1 MAQLATAI
9 AEYRTEDTILVDAGD
24 TIQANSAEIF
34 LGSEDVHPMVRAM
47 NALKYDVWVTGNH
60 EYNFGID
67 TIKKTI
73 GDLNCK
79 ALTGNVYDRDGKP
92 IADGYTILEQNGV
105 RIAVIGMVTP
115 NIARWDASNLQ
126 GCSEVILFAATI
138 GEGADLLAR
147 KYGRINVAKAV
158 VMQAAAAAMIEA
170 FCDEENEKL
179 RTEAAEK
186 DLYLRPR
193 FSPGYG
199 DFSLNHQRDFARVL
213 EMQKTVGIT
222 LTESL
227 LMLPSKSVTAVIG
240 VSKQDARCVLSG
252 CESCRNAGCAF
263 RR

>member
-1 MAQLATAI
+1 MEINRREIYRYLGIKPNMEPDAATEQLAEECI
-9 AEYRTEDTILVDAGD
+9 RELAEKCR
-24 TIQANSAEIF
+24 
-34 LGSEDVHPMVRAM
+34 PRA
-47 NALKYDVWVTGNH
+47 Y
-60 EYNFGID
+60 
-67 TIKKTI
+67 
-73 GDLNCK
+73 
-79 ALTGNVYDRDGKP
+79 
-92 IADGYTILEQNGV
+92 
-105 RIAVIGMVTP
+105 
-115 NIARWDASNLQ
+115 ARWFPLRACSAPGAEEAADPGEAADSPLLDFSCFQVRSRSLAKNLQ

-179 RTEAAEK
+179 RAEAAEK
-186 DLYLRPR
+186 GLYLRPR

>member
-1 MAQLATAI
+1 MEINRREIYRYLGIKPNMEPDAATEQLAEECI
-9 AEYRTEDTILVDAGD
+9 RELAEKCR
-24 TIQANSAEIF
+24 
-34 LGSEDVHPMVRAM
+34 PRA
-47 NALKYDVWVTGNH
+47 Y
-60 EYNFGID
+60 
-67 TIKKTI
+67 
-73 GDLNCK
+73 
-79 ALTGNVYDRDGKP
+79 
-92 IADGYTILEQNGV
+92 
-105 RIAVIGMVTP
+105 
-115 NIARWDASNLQ
+115 ARWFPLRACEEPGAEPGAGKAQDASDSLLLDFSCFQVRSRSLAKNLQ

-179 RTEAAEK
+179 RAEAAEK

>member
-1 MAQLATAI
+1 MEINRREIYRYLGIKPNMEPDAATEKLAEECI
-9 AEYRTEDTILVDAGD
+9 RELMEKCR
-24 TIQANSAEIF
+24 
-34 LGSEDVHPMVRAM
+34 PRA
-47 NALKYDVWVTGNH
+47 Y
-60 EYNFGID
+60 
-67 TIKKTI
+67 
-73 GDLNCK
+73 
-79 ALTGNVYDRDGKP
+79 
-92 IADGYTILEQNGV
+92 
-105 RIAVIGMVTP
+105 
-115 NIARWDASNLQ
+115 ARWFPLRVCEASGADETVDTGAAGAGKAQDAPDSPLLDFSCFQVRSRSLVRNLQ

-179 RTEAAEK
+179 RAEAAEK
-186 DLYLRPR
+186 GLYLRPR

-252 CESCRNAGCAF
+252 CESCRNAGCTF

>member
-1 MAQLATAI
+1 MEINRREIYRYLGIKPNMEPDAATEKLAEECI
-9 AEYRTEDTILVDAGD
+9 RELMEKCR
-24 TIQANSAEIF
+24 
-34 LGSEDVHPMVRAM
+34 PRA
-47 NALKYDVWVTGNH
+47 Y
-60 EYNFGID
+60 
-67 TIKKTI
+67 
-73 GDLNCK
+73 
-79 ALTGNVYDRDGKP
+79 
-92 IADGYTILEQNGV
+92 
-105 RIAVIGMVTP
+105 
-115 NIARWDASNLQ
+115 ARWFPLRACSAPGAEEAADPGEAADSPLLDFSCFQVRSRSLLRNLQ

-179 RTEAAEK
+179 RAEAAEK
-186 DLYLRPR
+186 GLYLRPR

-240 VSKQDARCVLSG
+240 VSRQDARCVLSG

>member
-1 MAQLATAI
+1 MEINRREIYRYLGIKPNMEPDAATEQLAEECI
-9 AEYRTEDTILVDAGD
+9 RELMEKCR
-24 TIQANSAEIF
+24 
-34 LGSEDVHPMVRAM
+34 PRA
-47 NALKYDVWVTGNH
+47 Y
-60 EYNFGID
+60 
-67 TIKKTI
+67 
-73 GDLNCK
+73 
-79 ALTGNVYDRDGKP
+79 
-92 IADGYTILEQNGV
+92 
-105 RIAVIGMVTP
+105 
-115 NIARWDASNLQ
+115 ARWFPLRVCSAPGAEEAADPGEAADSPLLDFSCFQVRSRSLAKNLQ

-179 RTEAAEK
+179 RAEAAEK
-186 DLYLRPR
+186 GLYLRPR

>member
-1 MAQLATAI
+1 MEINRREIYRYLGIKPNMEPDAATEKLAEECI
-9 AEYRTEDTILVDAGD
+9 RELMEKCR
-24 TIQANSAEIF
+24 
-34 LGSEDVHPMVRAM
+34 PRA
-47 NALKYDVWVTGNH
+47 Y
-60 EYNFGID
+60 
-67 TIKKTI
+67 
-73 GDLNCK
+73 
-79 ALTGNVYDRDGKP
+79 
-92 IADGYTILEQNGV
+92 
-105 RIAVIGMVTP
+105 
-115 NIARWDASNLQ
+115 ARWFPLRVCSASGAVETVDIGAAGAGKAQDASDSLLLDFSCFQVRSRSLLRNLQ
-126 GCSEVILFAATI
+126 DCSEVILFAATI

-179 RTEAAEK
+179 RAEAAEK
-186 DLYLRPR
+186 GLYLRPR

>member
-1 MAQLATAI
+1 MEINRREIYRYLGIKPNMEPDAATEQLAEECI
-9 AEYRTEDTILVDAGD
+9 RELMEKCR
-24 TIQANSAEIF
+24 
-34 LGSEDVHPMVRAM
+34 PRA
-47 NALKYDVWVTGNH
+47 Y
-60 EYNFGID
+60 
-67 TIKKTI
+67 
-73 GDLNCK
+73 
-79 ALTGNVYDRDGKP
+79 
-92 IADGYTILEQNGV
+92 
-105 RIAVIGMVTP
+105 
-115 NIARWDASNLQ
+115 ARWFPLRVCETSGAYETVDTRAEPGAGKAQDAPDSPLLDFSCFQVWSRSLAKNLQ

-179 RTEAAEK
+179 RAEAAEK
-186 DLYLRPR
+186 GLYLRPR

>member
-1 MAQLATAI
+1 MEINRREIYRYLGIKPNMEPDAATEKLAEECI
-9 AEYRTEDTILVDAGD
+9 RELMEKCR
-24 TIQANSAEIF
+24 
-34 LGSEDVHPMVRAM
+34 PRA
-47 NALKYDVWVTGNH
+47 Y
-60 EYNFGID
+60 
-67 TIKKTI
+67 
-73 GDLNCK
+73 
-79 ALTGNVYDRDGKP
+79 
-92 IADGYTILEQNGV
+92 
-105 RIAVIGMVTP
+105 
-115 NIARWDASNLQ
+115 ARWFPLRACSAPGAEEAADPGEAADSLLLDFSCFQVRSRSLLRNLQ
-126 GCSEVILFAATI
+126 DCSEVILFAATI

-179 RTEAAEK
+179 RAEAAEK
-186 DLYLRPR
+186 GLYLRPR

>member
-1 MAQLATAI
+1 MEINRREIYRYLGIKPNMEPDAATEKLAEECI
-9 AEYRTEDTILVDAGD
+9 RELMEKCR
-24 TIQANSAEIF
+24 
-34 LGSEDVHPMVRAM
+34 PRA
-47 NALKYDVWVTGNH
+47 Y
-60 EYNFGID
+60 
-67 TIKKTI
+67 
-73 GDLNCK
+73 
-79 ALTGNVYDRDGKP
+79 
-92 IADGYTILEQNGV
+92 
-105 RIAVIGMVTP
+105 
-115 NIARWDASNLQ
+115 ARWFPLRVCEEPGADETVDTGAAGAGKAQDAPDSPLLDFSCFQVRSRSLAKNLQ

-179 RTEAAEK
+179 RAEAAEK
-186 DLYLRPR
+186 GLYLRPR

-240 VSKQDARCVLSG
+240 VSRQDARCVLSG
-252 CESCRNAGCAF
+252 CESCRNAGCTF

>member
-1 MAQLATAI
+1 MEIKRREIYRYLGIKPNMEPDAATEKLAEECI
-9 AEYRTEDTILVDAGD
+9 RELAEKCR
-24 TIQANSAEIF
+24 
-34 LGSEDVHPMVRAM
+34 PRA
-47 NALKYDVWVTGNH
+47 Y
-60 EYNFGID
+60 
-67 TIKKTI
+67 
-73 GDLNCK
+73 
-79 ALTGNVYDRDGKP
+79 
-92 IADGYTILEQNGV
+92 
-105 RIAVIGMVTP
+105 
-115 NIARWDASNLQ
+115 ARWFPLRVCEASGADETVDTGAAGAGKTQDAPDSPLLDFSCFQVRSRSLARNLQ

-179 RTEAAEK
+179 RVEAAEK
-186 DLYLRPR
+186 GLFLRPR

-199 DFSLNHQRDFARVL
+199 DFSLDHQRDFARVL

-240 VSKQDARCVLSG
+240 VSRQDARCVLSG
-252 CESCRNAGCAF
+252 CESCRNAGCTF

>member
-1 MAQLATAI
+1 MEINRREIYRYLGIKPNMEPDAATEKLAEECI
-9 AEYRTEDTILVDAGD
+9 RELMEKCR
-24 TIQANSAEIF
+24 
-34 LGSEDVHPMVRAM
+34 PRA
-47 NALKYDVWVTGNH
+47 Y
-60 EYNFGID
+60 
-67 TIKKTI
+67 
-73 GDLNCK
+73 
-79 ALTGNVYDRDGKP
+79 
-92 IADGYTILEQNGV
+92 
-105 RIAVIGMVTP
+105 
-115 NIARWDASNLQ
+115 ARWFPLRVCEASGADETVDTGAAGAGKAQDAPDSPLLDFSCFQVRSRSLLRNLQ

-179 RTEAAEK
+179 RAEAAEK
-186 DLYLRPR
+186 GLYLRPR

-240 VSKQDARCVLSG
+240 VSRQDARCVLSG
-252 CESCRNAGCAF
+252 CESCRNAGCTF

>member
-1 MAQLATAI
+1 MEINRREIYRYLGIKPNMEPDAATEKLAEECI
-9 AEYRTEDTILVDAGD
+9 RELMEKCR
-24 TIQANSAEIF
+24 
-34 LGSEDVHPMVRAM
+34 PRA
-47 NALKYDVWVTGNH
+47 Y
-60 EYNFGID
+60 
-67 TIKKTI
+67 
-73 GDLNCK
+73 
-79 ALTGNVYDRDGKP
+79 
-92 IADGYTILEQNGV
+92 
-105 RIAVIGMVTP
+105 
-115 NIARWDASNLQ
+115 ARWFPLRVCSAPGAEEAADPGEAADSPILDFSCFQVRSRSLAKNLQ

-179 RTEAAEK
+179 RAEAAEK
-186 DLYLRPR
+186 GLYLRPR

-252 CESCRNAGCAF
+252 CESCRNGCTF

>member
-1 MAQLATAI
+1 MEINRREIYRYLGIKPNMEPDAATEKLAEECI
-9 AEYRTEDTILVDAGD
+9 RELMEKCR
-24 TIQANSAEIF
+24 
-34 LGSEDVHPMVRAM
+34 PRA
-47 NALKYDVWVTGNH
+47 Y
-60 EYNFGID
+60 
-67 TIKKTI
+67 
-73 GDLNCK
+73 
-79 ALTGNVYDRDGKP
+79 
-92 IADGYTILEQNGV
+92 
-105 RIAVIGMVTP
+105 
-115 NIARWDASNLQ
+115 ARWFPLRVCSAPGAEEAADPGETADSPLLDFSCFQVRSRSLLRNLQ

-179 RTEAAEK
+179 RAEAAEK
-186 DLYLRPR
+186 GLYLRPR

>member
-1 MAQLATAI
+1 MEINRREIYRYLGIKPNMEPDAATEKLAEECI
-9 AEYRTEDTILVDAGD
+9 RELMEKCR
-24 TIQANSAEIF
+24 
-34 LGSEDVHPMVRAM
+34 PRA
-47 NALKYDVWVTGNH
+47 Y
-60 EYNFGID
+60 
-67 TIKKTI
+67 
-73 GDLNCK
+73 
-79 ALTGNVYDRDGKP
+79 
-92 IADGYTILEQNGV
+92 
-105 RIAVIGMVTP
+105 
-115 NIARWDASNLQ
+115 ARWFPLRACSAPGAEEAADPGEAADSPLLDFSCFQVRSRSLLRNLQ

-179 RTEAAEK
+179 RAEAAEK
-186 DLYLRPR
+186 GLYLRPR

-199 DFSLNHQRDFARVL
+199 DFSLDHQRDFARVL

-222 LTESL
+222 LTESM

>member
-1 MAQLATAI
+1 MEINRREIYRYLGIKPNMEPDAATEKLAEECI
-9 AEYRTEDTILVDAGD
+9 RELMEKCR
-24 TIQANSAEIF
+24 
-34 LGSEDVHPMVRAM
+34 PRA
-47 NALKYDVWVTGNH
+47 Y
-60 EYNFGID
+60 
-67 TIKKTI
+67 
-73 GDLNCK
+73 
-79 ALTGNVYDRDGKP
+79 
-92 IADGYTILEQNGV
+92 
-105 RIAVIGMVTP
+105 
-115 NIARWDASNLQ
+115 ARWFPLRVCEASGADETVDTGAAGAGKAQDAPDSPLLDFSCFQVRSRSLVKNLQ

-179 RTEAAEK
+179 RAEAAEK
-186 DLYLRPR
+186 GLYLRPR

-252 CESCRNAGCAF
+252 CESCRNAGCTF

>member
-1 MAQLATAI
+1 MEIKRREIYRYLGIKPNMEPDAATEKLAEECI
-9 AEYRTEDTILVDAGD
+9 RELAEKCR
-24 TIQANSAEIF
+24 
-34 LGSEDVHPMVRAM
+34 PRA
-47 NALKYDVWVTGNH
+47 Y
-60 EYNFGID
+60 
-67 TIKKTI
+67 
-73 GDLNCK
+73 
-79 ALTGNVYDRDGKP
+79 
-92 IADGYTILEQNGV
+92 
-105 RIAVIGMVTP
+105 
-115 NIARWDASNLQ
+115 ARWFPLRVCEASGADETVDTGAAGAGKTQDAPDSPLLDFSCFQVRSRSLARNLQ

-179 RTEAAEK
+179 RVEAAEK
-186 DLYLRPR
+186 GLFLRPR

-199 DFSLNHQRDFARVL
+199 DFSLDHQRDFARVL
-213 EMQKTVGIT
+213 EMQKTMGIT

-240 VSKQDARCVLSG
+240 VSRQDARCVLSG
-252 CESCRNAGCAF
+252 CESCRNAGCTF

>member
-1 MAQLATAI
+1 MEINRREIYRYLGIKPNMEPDAATEKLAEECI
-9 AEYRTEDTILVDAGD
+9 RELMEKCR
-24 TIQANSAEIF
+24 
-34 LGSEDVHPMVRAM
+34 PRA
-47 NALKYDVWVTGNH
+47 Y
-60 EYNFGID
+60 
-67 TIKKTI
+67 
-73 GDLNCK
+73 
-79 ALTGNVYDRDGKP
+79 
-92 IADGYTILEQNGV
+92 
-105 RIAVIGMVTP
+105 
-115 NIARWDASNLQ
+115 ARWFPLRVCETSGAYETVDTGAAGAGKAQDASDSLLLDFSCFQVRSRSLLRNLQ
-126 GCSEVILFAATI
+126 DCSEVILFAATI

-179 RTEAAEK
+179 RAEAAEK
-186 DLYLRPR
+186 GLYLRPR

-240 VSKQDARCVLSG
+240 VSRQDARCVLSG
-252 CESCRNAGCAF
+252 CESCRNAGCTF

>member
-1 MAQLATAI
+1 MEINRREIYRYLGIKPNMEPDAATEQLAEECI
-9 AEYRTEDTILVDAGD
+9 RELMEKCR
-24 TIQANSAEIF
+24 
-34 LGSEDVHPMVRAM
+34 PRA
-47 NALKYDVWVTGNH
+47 Y
-60 EYNFGID
+60 
-67 TIKKTI
+67 
-73 GDLNCK
+73 
-79 ALTGNVYDRDGKP
+79 
-92 IADGYTILEQNGV
+92 
-105 RIAVIGMVTP
+105 
-115 NIARWDASNLQ
+115 ARWFPLRACSAPGAEEAADPGETADSPLLDFSCFQVRSRSLLRNLQ

-179 RTEAAEK
+179 RAEAAEK
-186 DLYLRPR
+186 GLYLRPR

-252 CESCRNAGCAF
+252 CESCRNAGCTF

>member
-1 MAQLATAI
+1 MEINRREIYRYLGIKPNMEPDAATEKLAEECI
-9 AEYRTEDTILVDAGD
+9 WELLEKCR
-24 TIQANSAEIF
+24 
-34 LGSEDVHPMVRAM
+34 PRA
-47 NALKYDVWVTGNH
+47 Y
-60 EYNFGID
+60 
-67 TIKKTI
+67 
-73 GDLNCK
+73 
-79 ALTGNVYDRDGKP
+79 
-92 IADGYTILEQNGV
+92 
-105 RIAVIGMVTP
+105 
-115 NIARWDASNLQ
+115 ARWFPLRVCSASGAVETVDIGAAGAGKAQDASDSLLLDFSCFQVRSRSLLRNLQ
-126 GCSEVILFAATI
+126 DCSEVILFAATI

-179 RTEAAEK
+179 RAEAAEK
-186 DLYLRPR
+186 GLYLRPR

>member
-1 MAQLATAI
+1 MEINRREIYRYLGIKPNMEPDAATEKLAEECI
-9 AEYRTEDTILVDAGD
+9 RELMEKCR
-24 TIQANSAEIF
+24 
-34 LGSEDVHPMVRAM
+34 PRA
-47 NALKYDVWVTGNH
+47 Y
-60 EYNFGID
+60 
-67 TIKKTI
+67 
-73 GDLNCK
+73 
-79 ALTGNVYDRDGKP
+79 
-92 IADGYTILEQNGV
+92 
-105 RIAVIGMVTP
+105 
-115 NIARWDASNLQ
+115 ARWFPLRVCEASGADETVDTGAAGAGKAQDASDSPRLDFSCFQVRSRSLAKNLQ

>member
-1 MAQLATAI
+1 MEINRREIYRYLGIKPNMEPDAATEKLAEECI
-9 AEYRTEDTILVDAGD
+9 RELMEKCR
-24 TIQANSAEIF
+24 
-34 LGSEDVHPMVRAM
+34 PRA
-47 NALKYDVWVTGNH
+47 Y
-60 EYNFGID
+60 
-67 TIKKTI
+67 
-73 GDLNCK
+73 
-79 ALTGNVYDRDGKP
+79 
-92 IADGYTILEQNGV
+92 
-105 RIAVIGMVTP
+105 
-115 NIARWDASNLQ
+115 ARWFPLRVCSAPGAEEAADPGEAADSPILDFSCFQVRSRSLAKNLQ

-179 RTEAAEK
+179 RAEAAEK
-186 DLYLRPR
+186 GLYLRPR

-199 DFSLNHQRDFARVL
+199 DFSLDHQRDFARVL

-252 CESCRNAGCAF
+252 CESCRNAGCTF

>member
-1 MAQLATAI
+1 MEINRREIYRYLGIKPNMEPDAATEKLAEECI
-9 AEYRTEDTILVDAGD
+9 RELMEKCR
-24 TIQANSAEIF
+24 
-34 LGSEDVHPMVRAM
+34 PRAY
-47 NALKYDVWVTGNH
+47 ARWFPLRACEASGADET
-60 EYNFGID
+60 ID
-67 TIKKTI
+67 T
-73 GDLNCK
+73 GAAGAGK
-79 ALTGNVYDRDGKP
+79 AQDAPDSP
-92 IADGYTILEQNGV
+92 ILDFSCFQV
-105 RIAVIGMVTP
+105 RSRSLAK
-115 NIARWDASNLQ
+115 NLQ

-179 RTEAAEK
+179 RAEAAEK
-186 DLYLRPR
+186 GLYLRPR

-240 VSKQDARCVLSG
+240 VSRQDARCVLSG

>member
-1 MAQLATAI
+1 MDINRREIYRYLGIKPNMEPDAATEQLAEECI
-9 AEYRTEDTILVDAGD
+9 RELAEKCR
-24 TIQANSAEIF
+24 
-34 LGSEDVHPMVRAM
+34 PRA
-47 NALKYDVWVTGNH
+47 Y
-60 EYNFGID
+60 
-67 TIKKTI
+67 
-73 GDLNCK
+73 
-79 ALTGNVYDRDGKP
+79 
-92 IADGYTILEQNGV
+92 
-105 RIAVIGMVTP
+105 
-115 NIARWDASNLQ
+115 ARWFPLRVCEEPGAAGQAAGTGETAGAGKAQDASDSPLLDFSCFQVRSRSLARNLQ

-179 RTEAAEK
+179 RAEAAGK
-186 DLYLRPR
+186 GLYLRPR

-199 DFSLNHQRDFARVL
+199 DFSLDHQRDFARVL

-240 VSKQDARCVLSG
+240 VSRQDARCVLSG
-252 CESCRNAGCAF
+252 CESCENTGCAF
-263 RR
+263 RG

>member
-1 MAQLATAI
+1 MEINRREIYRYLGIKPNMEPDAATEQLAEECI
-9 AEYRTEDTILVDAGD
+9 RELMEKCR
-24 TIQANSAEIF
+24 
-34 LGSEDVHPMVRAM
+34 PRA
-47 NALKYDVWVTGNH
+47 Y
-60 EYNFGID
+60 
-67 TIKKTI
+67 
-73 GDLNCK
+73 
-79 ALTGNVYDRDGKP
+79 
-92 IADGYTILEQNGV
+92 
-105 RIAVIGMVTP
+105 
-115 NIARWDASNLQ
+115 ARWFPLRTCSAPGAEEAADPGETTDSPLLDFSCFQVRSRSLARNLQ

-179 RTEAAEK
+179 RAEAAEK
-186 DLYLRPR
+186 GLYLRPR

-199 DFSLNHQRDFARVL
+199 DFSLDHQRDFARVL

-252 CESCRNAGCAF
+252 CESCRNAGCTF

>member
-1 MAQLATAI
+1 MEINRREIYRYLGIKPNMEPDAATEQLAEECI
-9 AEYRTEDTILVDAGD
+9 RELAEKCR
-24 TIQANSAEIF
+24 
-34 LGSEDVHPMVRAM
+34 PRA
-47 NALKYDVWVTGNH
+47 Y
-60 EYNFGID
+60 
-67 TIKKTI
+67 
-73 GDLNCK
+73 
-79 ALTGNVYDRDGKP
+79 
-92 IADGYTILEQNGV
+92 
-105 RIAVIGMVTP
+105 
-115 NIARWDASNLQ
+115 ARWFPLRVCSASGAVETVDIGAAGAGKAQDASDSLLLDFSCFQVRSRSLLRNLQ
-126 GCSEVILFAATI
+126 DCSEVILFAATI

-179 RTEAAEK
+179 RAEAAEK
-186 DLYLRPR
+186 GLYLRPR

-252 CESCRNAGCAF
+252 CESCRNAGCTF

>member
-1 MAQLATAI
+1 MEINRREIYRYLGIKPNMEPDAATEKLAEECI
-9 AEYRTEDTILVDAGD
+9 RELMEKCR
-24 TIQANSAEIF
+24 
-34 LGSEDVHPMVRAM
+34 PRA
-47 NALKYDVWVTGNH
+47 Y
-60 EYNFGID
+60 
-67 TIKKTI
+67 
-73 GDLNCK
+73 
-79 ALTGNVYDRDGKP
+79 
-92 IADGYTILEQNGV
+92 
-105 RIAVIGMVTP
+105 
-115 NIARWDASNLQ
+115 ARWFPLRACSAPGAEEAADPGEAADSPLLDFSCFQVRSRSLLRNLQ

-179 RTEAAEK
+179 RAEAAEK
-186 DLYLRPR
+186 GLYLRPR

>member
-1 MAQLATAI
+1 MEINRREIYRYLGIKPNMEPDAATEKLAEECI
-9 AEYRTEDTILVDAGD
+9 WELLEKCR
-24 TIQANSAEIF
+24 
-34 LGSEDVHPMVRAM
+34 PRA
-47 NALKYDVWVTGNH
+47 Y
-60 EYNFGID
+60 
-67 TIKKTI
+67 
-73 GDLNCK
+73 
-79 ALTGNVYDRDGKP
+79 
-92 IADGYTILEQNGV
+92 
-105 RIAVIGMVTP
+105 
-115 NIARWDASNLQ
+115 ARWFPLRVCSTSGAEETVDTGAAGAGKAQDASDSPLLDFSCFQVRSRSLAKNLQ

-179 RTEAAEK
+179 RAEAAEK
-186 DLYLRPR
+186 GLYLRPR

-252 CESCRNAGCAF
+252 CESCRNAGCTF

>member
-1 MAQLATAI
+1 MEINRREIYRYLGIKPNMEPDAATEQLAEECI
-9 AEYRTEDTILVDAGD
+9 RELAEKCR
-24 TIQANSAEIF
+24 
-34 LGSEDVHPMVRAM
+34 PRA
-47 NALKYDVWVTGNH
+47 Y
-60 EYNFGID
+60 
-67 TIKKTI
+67 
-73 GDLNCK
+73 
-79 ALTGNVYDRDGKP
+79 
-92 IADGYTILEQNGV
+92 
-105 RIAVIGMVTP
+105 
-115 NIARWDASNLQ
+115 ARWFPLRVCSTSGAEETVDTGAAGAGKAQDAPDSPLLDFSCFQVRSRSLAKNLQ

-179 RTEAAEK
+179 RAEAAEK
-186 DLYLRPR
+186 GLYLRPR

-252 CESCRNAGCAF
+252 CESCRNAGCTF

>member
-1 MAQLATAI
+1 MEINRREIYRYLGIKPNMEPDAATEKLAEECI
-9 AEYRTEDTILVDAGD
+9 RELMEKCR
-24 TIQANSAEIF
+24 
-34 LGSEDVHPMVRAM
+34 PRA
-47 NALKYDVWVTGNH
+47 Y
-60 EYNFGID
+60 
-67 TIKKTI
+67 
-73 GDLNCK
+73 
-79 ALTGNVYDRDGKP
+79 
-92 IADGYTILEQNGV
+92 
-105 RIAVIGMVTP
+105 
-115 NIARWDASNLQ
+115 ARWFPLRVCEASGADETVDTGAAGAGKAQDAPDSPLLDFSCFQVRSRSLLRNLQ
-126 GCSEVILFAATI
+126 DCSEVILFAATI

-179 RTEAAEK
+179 RAEAAEK
-186 DLYLRPR
+186 GLYLRPR

-252 CESCRNAGCAF
+252 CESCRNAGCTF

>member
-1 MAQLATAI
+1 MEINRREIYRYLGIKPNMEPDAATEQLAEECI
-9 AEYRTEDTILVDAGD
+9 RELMEKCR
-24 TIQANSAEIF
+24 
-34 LGSEDVHPMVRAM
+34 PRA
-47 NALKYDVWVTGNH
+47 Y
-60 EYNFGID
+60 
-67 TIKKTI
+67 
-73 GDLNCK
+73 
-79 ALTGNVYDRDGKP
+79 
-92 IADGYTILEQNGV
+92 
-105 RIAVIGMVTP
+105 
-115 NIARWDASNLQ
+115 ARWFPLRVCSAPGAEEAADPGEAADSPILDFSCFQVRSRSLAKNLQ

-179 RTEAAEK
+179 RAEAAEK
-186 DLYLRPR
+186 GLYLRPR

-252 CESCRNAGCAF
+252 CESCRNAGCTF

>member
-1 MAQLATAI
+1 MEINRREIYRYLGIKPNMEPDAATEKLAEECI
-9 AEYRTEDTILVDAGD
+9 RELMEKCR
-24 TIQANSAEIF
+24 
-34 LGSEDVHPMVRAM
+34 PRA
-47 NALKYDVWVTGNH
+47 Y
-60 EYNFGID
+60 
-67 TIKKTI
+67 
-73 GDLNCK
+73 
-79 ALTGNVYDRDGKP
+79 
-92 IADGYTILEQNGV
+92 
-105 RIAVIGMVTP
+105 
-115 NIARWDASNLQ
+115 ARWFPLRVCEASGADETVDTGAAGAEKAQDASDSPILDFSCFQVRSRSLAKNLQ

-179 RTEAAEK
+179 RAEAAEK
-186 DLYLRPR
+186 GLYLRPR

-240 VSKQDARCVLSG
+240 VSRQDARCVLSG

>member
-1 MAQLATAI
+1 M
-9 AEYRTEDTILVDAGD
+9 
-24 TIQANSAEIF
+24 
-34 LGSEDVHPMVRAM
+34 
-47 NALKYDVWVTGNH
+47 
-60 EYNFGID
+60 
-67 TIKKTI
+67 
-73 GDLNCK
+73 
-79 ALTGNVYDRDGKP
+79 
-92 IADGYTILEQNGV
+92 
-105 RIAVIGMVTP
+105 
-115 NIARWDASNLQ
+115 
-126 GCSEVILFAATI
+126 ILFAATI

-158 VMQAAAAAMIEA
+158 VMQAAAAAMIET

-179 RTEAAEK
+179 RAEAAEK
-186 DLYLRPR
+186 GLYLRPR

-252 CESCRNAGCAF
+252 CESCRNAGCTF

>member
-1 MAQLATAI
+1 MEINRREIYRYLGIKPNMEPDAATEQLAEECI
-9 AEYRTEDTILVDAGD
+9 RELAEKCR
-24 TIQANSAEIF
+24 
-34 LGSEDVHPMVRAM
+34 PRA
-47 NALKYDVWVTGNH
+47 Y
-60 EYNFGID
+60 
-67 TIKKTI
+67 
-73 GDLNCK
+73 
-79 ALTGNVYDRDGKP
+79 
-92 IADGYTILEQNGV
+92 
-105 RIAVIGMVTP
+105 
-115 NIARWDASNLQ
+115 ARWFPLRACSAPGAEEAADPGETADSPLLDFSCFQVRSRSLLRNLQ

-179 RTEAAEK
+179 RAEAAEK
-186 DLYLRPR
+186 GLYLRPR

-252 CESCRNAGCAF
+252 CESCRNAGCTF

>member
-1 MAQLATAI
+1 MEINRREIYRYLGIKPNMEPDAATEQLAEECI
-9 AEYRTEDTILVDAGD
+9 RELAEKCR
-24 TIQANSAEIF
+24 
-34 LGSEDVHPMVRAM
+34 PRA
-47 NALKYDVWVTGNH
+47 Y
-60 EYNFGID
+60 
-67 TIKKTI
+67 
-73 GDLNCK
+73 
-79 ALTGNVYDRDGKP
+79 
-92 IADGYTILEQNGV
+92 
-105 RIAVIGMVTP
+105 
-115 NIARWDASNLQ
+115 ARWFPLRVCSTSGAEEAADPGEAADSPILDFSCFQVRSRSLAKNLQ

-179 RTEAAEK
+179 RAEAAEK
-186 DLYLRPR
+186 GLYLRPR

-240 VSKQDARCVLSG
+240 VSRQDARCVLSG

>member
-1 MAQLATAI
+1 MEINRREIYRYLGIKPNMEPDAATEKLAEECI
-9 AEYRTEDTILVDAGD
+9 RELLEKCR
-24 TIQANSAEIF
+24 
-34 LGSEDVHPMVRAM
+34 PRA
-47 NALKYDVWVTGNH
+47 Y
-60 EYNFGID
+60 
-67 TIKKTI
+67 
-73 GDLNCK
+73 
-79 ALTGNVYDRDGKP
+79 
-92 IADGYTILEQNGV
+92 
-105 RIAVIGMVTP
+105 
-115 NIARWDASNLQ
+115 ARWFPLRVCEEPGSDETVDTGAAGAGKAQDAPDSPLLDFSCFQVRSRSLLRNLQ
-126 GCSEVILFAATI
+126 DCSEVILFAATI

-179 RTEAAEK
+179 RAEAAEK
-186 DLYLRPR
+186 GLYLRPR

-199 DFSLNHQRDFARVL
+199 DFSLDHQRDFARVL

-252 CESCRNAGCAF
+252 CESCRNAGCTF